1 MKRFIA
7 ALFAVALII
16 SPIGSYVFP
25 DDLTTVEAKRYMS
38 GKKSFNMPKN
48 RPNQSNFQKKQ
59 NQQPSKH
66 NATTKQQNSKGGFMK
81 GLMFGG
87 LAGLL
92 FGGMLANMGML
103 GSLLGLL
110 INIGAL
116 YLLFVIIRN
125 IFRLFT
131 ERRDREDAN
140 PWGS

>member
-1 MKRFIA
+1 KYTNENVKLYTHFLPYNNYYHLRYNRSVTSFCNVQKYHQRRHYMKRFIA

-66 NATTKQQNSKGGFMK
+66 NATTKQQNSKGGF
-81 GLMFGG
+81 
-87 LAGLL
+87 
-92 FGGMLANMGML
+92 
-103 GSLLGLL
+103 
-110 INIGAL
+110 
-116 YLLFVIIRN
+116 
-125 IFRLFT
+125 
-131 ERRDREDAN
+131 
-140 PWGS
+140 